1 MAFFTDKWTIAEMA
15 SNNMILVRKSKN
27 NILLEEV
34 VSETSFDSREI
45 IAKDILE
52 EYDMGI
58 DGSNNIYILYQNTEG
73 HLILNILKNKKKEEV
88 KLTAEPIS
96 EVFDL
101 NIIVEG
107 KIIHIFYVI
116 EIQDKENKYRIN
128 HHYYDGTKW
137 STYGVDE
144 ISREKVLNPIRII
157 KIEEDVLISY
167 YSNDKEINLRRFGIK
182 NLEWGDKFNIVST
195 ETDKIFLDMIKDN
208 DTIHLTYC
216 EFIDGNLVI
225 RYNKI
230 LYDKEHRQY
239 IKHRSEYI
247 SNEGSPSY
255 PNLIFYEDKLWI
267 TWVELNKVVSRYSED
282 RGESWDSIYEWNESR
297 EIDFV
302 RYKYININ
310 PRDDIILKYSF
321 GSVYPEVRF
330 IGFGPL
336 EKVLEVPIKK
346 KINNIFPR
354 I

>member
-1 MAFFTDKWTIAEMA
+1 MAFFTDKWTIAEMN

-27 NILLEEV
+27 NILLEKV

-58 DGSNNIYILYQNTEG
+58 DESNNIYILYQNTEG
-73 HLILNILKNKKKEEV
+73 HLILNILKDKKKEEV
-88 KLTAEPIS
+88 KLTADPIS

-101 NIIVEG
+101 NIIV
-107 KIIHIFYVI
+107 KNKVIHIFYIVGV
-116 EIQDKENKYRIN
+116 QDKENKYRIN

-144 ISREKVLNPIRII
+144 ISKENVLNPI
-157 KIEEDVLISY
+157 KIVDLGEDILISY
-167 YSNDKEINLRRFGIK
+167 YSNDKEINLRSFRTEV
-182 NLEWGDKFNIVST
+182 LEWEEKFNIVST
-195 ETDKIFLDMIKDN
+195 ENNKLFLDMVKDK
-208 DTIHLTYC
+208 DIIHLTYC
-216 EFIDGNLVI
+216 EFLDGSLVI

-230 LYDKEHRQY
+230 LYDKDKRQY
-239 IKHRSEYI
+239 IKDRSEYI
-247 SNEGSPSY
+247 SNEGTPSY
-255 PNLIFYEDKLWI
+255 PNIIIYEDKLWI

-282 RGESWDSIYEWNESR
+282 QGNSWDSIYEWNESR

-302 RYKYININ
+302 RYKYINAN
-310 PRDDIILKYSF
+310 SRDDTILGYSF

-336 EKVLEVPIKK
+336 EKAQEVPIKK
-346 KINNIFPR
+346 KKHNIFPR